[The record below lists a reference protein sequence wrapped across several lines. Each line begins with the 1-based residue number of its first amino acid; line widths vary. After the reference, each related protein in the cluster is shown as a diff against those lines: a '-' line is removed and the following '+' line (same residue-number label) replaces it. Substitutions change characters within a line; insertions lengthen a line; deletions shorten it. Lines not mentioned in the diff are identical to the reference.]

1 MEVLSIYIH
10 MTARIDDSIK
20 KIDKLN
26 ENRKKTNDLQI
37 FPPIDVNG
45 SSKINDDLKTRSC
58 RDESQHWIY
67 DKLKNENLKA

>member
-1 MEVLSIYIH
+1 MMVRLKRKITTTNYNRS
-10 MTARIDDSIK
+10 K
-20 KIDKLN
+20 KTDKLN

-58 RDESQHWIY
+58 RDESQH
-67 DKLKNENLKA
+67 

>member
-1 MEVLSIYIH
+1 MVRLKKKITTTNYNRS
-10 MTARIDDSIK
+10 K

-58 RDESQHWIY
+58 RDESQH
-67 DKLKNENLKA
+67 

>member
-1 MEVLSIYIH
+1 MMVRLKKIITTTNYNRS
-10 MTARIDDSIK
+10 K

-58 RDESQHWIY
+58 RDESQH
-67 DKLKNENLKA
+67 

>member
-1 MEVLSIYIH
+1 MMVRLKKKITTTNYNRS
-10 MTARIDDSIK
+10 K

-45 SSKINDDLKTRSC
+45 LSKINDNLKTRSF
-58 RDESQHWIY
+58 RDESQH
-67 DKLKNENLKA
+67 

>member
-1 MEVLSIYIH
+1 MMVRLKKITTTNYNRS
-10 MTARIDDSIK
+10 K

-58 RDESQHWIY
+58 RDESQH
-67 DKLKNENLKA
+67 

>member
-1 MEVLSIYIH
+1 MMVRLKKKITTTNYNRS
-10 MTARIDDSIK
+10 K

-58 RDESQHWIY
+58 RDESQH
-67 DKLKNENLKA
+67 

>member
-1 MEVLSIYIH
+1 MVRLKRKITTTNYNRS
-10 MTARIDDSIK
+10 K

-58 RDESQHWIY
+58 RDESQH
-67 DKLKNENLKA
+67 

>member
-1 MEVLSIYIH
+1 MIVRLKGKITTINYNRS
-10 MTARIDDSIK
+10 K

-58 RDESQHWIY
+58 RDKSQH
-67 DKLKNENLKA
+67 

>member
-1 MEVLSIYIH
+1 MMVRLKKKITTTNYNRS
-10 MTARIDDSIK
+10 K

-45 SSKINDDLKTRSC
+45 SSKINDDSKTRSC
-58 RDESQHWIY
+58 RDESQH
-67 DKLKNENLKA
+67 

>member
-1 MEVLSIYIH
+1 MMVRLKGKITTINYNRS
-10 MTARIDDSIK
+10 K

-58 RDESQHWIY
+58 RDESQH
-67 DKLKNENLKA
+67 

>member
-1 MEVLSIYIH
+1 MMVRLKKKIATTNFNRS
-10 MTARIDDSIK
+10 K

-58 RDESQHWIY
+58 RDESQH
-67 DKLKNENLKA
+67 

>member
-1 MEVLSIYIH
+1 MMVRLKRKITTTNYNRS
-10 MTARIDDSIK
+10 K

-58 RDESQHWIY
+58 RDESQH
-67 DKLKNENLKA
+67 

>member
-1 MEVLSIYIH
+1 MVRLKRKITTTNYNRS
-10 MTARIDDSIK
+10 K

-45 SSKINDDLKTRSC
+45 SS
-58 RDESQHWIY
+58 
-67 DKLKNENLKA
+67 